1 MIYGSLLTLSISIL
15 TESKYFHVQND
26 NKIVLIQFITLKN
39 RISAKCQM
47 PSDFVPALLG
57 PELIFVTGVVTFVN
71 AVARLIC
78 SDLLG

>member
-1 MIYGSLLTLSISIL
+1 
-15 TESKYFHVQND
+15 
-26 NKIVLIQFITLKN
+26 
-39 RISAKCQM
+39 M

-78 SDLLG
+78 PDLLGWCSLIFTNIYSGPSSFFGFHFYLKIFNL